1 MCLQCSLPN
10 TQAVLEMYVYHS
22 VSLFLSAVPAFTNF
36 SASPLSSSGSLLA
49 SWMVLTPG
57 LHPLIQ
63 ITVRWVELSAVEDIH
78 DLSDPTSPAY
88 PQTNIAVVEYSTK
101 RQEVMQNDIISVS
114 LEGGFTVN
122 ETYLVAI
129 TGTSTLGSKTTSFIF
144 KVGMYYICKYCIV
157 YQYNFFLS

>member
-1 MCLQCSLPN
+1 M
-10 TQAVLEMYVYHS
+10 
-22 VSLFLSAVPAFTNF
+22 
-36 SASPLSSSGSLLA
+36 
-49 SWMVLTPG
+49 
-57 LHPLIQ
+57 
-63 ITVRWVELSAVEDIH
+63 EDIH

-101 RQEVMQNDIISVS
+101 RQEVMQNDIINVS

-129 TGTSTLGSKTTSFIF
+129 TGTSALGSKTTSFIF
-144 KVGMYYICKYCIV
+144 KVGMYYIRKYYIV